1 MPSIEIN
8 IYAYITFFSISI
20 LIFLYL
26 GWKIR
31 KIYKNF
37 IFYLFKVRGRNAEK
51 KAIKILKKNGYQI
64 LNKQPIAK
72 GYLYQNKKQISFI
85 VRPDFRVSKNNIV
98 YIAEVKSGMSASIQD
113 IGTRRQLLEY
123 SIVLNS
129 NKLILVDTKKNKIKK
144 IEF

>member
-1 MPSIEIN
+1 MSNLEIFLL
-8 IYAYITFFSISI
+8 II
-20 LIFLYL
+20 LILFFLYL

-37 IFYLFKVRGRNAEK
+37 IFYLFKVRDRNAEK

-123 SIVLNS
+123 SIVFNS
-129 NKLILVDTKKNKIKK
+129 NKLILVDTKKIKLK
-144 IEF
+144 K

>member
-1 MPSIEIN
+1 MSNLEIFLL
-8 IYAYITFFSISI
+8 II
-20 LIFLYL
+20 LILFFLYL

-123 SIVLNS
+123 SIVFNS
-129 NKLILVDTKKNKIKK
+129 NKLILVDTKKIKLK
-144 IEF
+144 K

>member
-123 SIVLNS
+123 SIVFNS

>member
-1 MPSIEIN
+1 MSNLEIFLL
-8 IYAYITFFSISI
+8 II
-20 LIFLYL
+20 LILFFLYL

-123 SIVLNS
+123 SIVFNS